1 MERFRKELVV
11 NGDIPGRERQNSVDY
26 TLCLIVDK
34 YLELYPDQE
43 QFYRWLG
50 KKGFYRGKL
59 KKTADG
65 MDEFRS
71 WWLVRTDIDRT
82 PNKSEGESS
91 TVYSASATQHKK
103 VERWTGKAFLSDFD
117 DGYWYR
123 PHTSTFTATIEA
135 PPAWMEGGDSLVL
148 HTTLRLDAKENG
160 WYLNEST
167 GLSFE
172 PEDVGMGG
180 IHVTARRGQV
190 RNQVGST
197 TVGTR
202 YGSPHSGEWDYVI
215 YIPKGSKGDVKALN
229 FTSCGSRTHWV
240 YKWCSIFEKDE

>member
-103 VERWTGKAFLSDFD
+103 VER
-117 DGYWYR
+117 
-123 PHTSTFTATIEA
+123 
-135 PPAWMEGGDSLVL
+135 
-148 HTTLRLDAKENG
+148 
-160 WYLNEST
+160 
-167 GLSFE
+167 
-172 PEDVGMGG
+172 
-180 IHVTARRGQV
+180 
-190 RNQVGST
+190 
-197 TVGTR
+197 
-202 YGSPHSGEWDYVI
+202 
-215 YIPKGSKGDVKALN
+215 
-229 FTSCGSRTHWV
+229 
-240 YKWCSIFEKDE
+240 

>member
-50 KKGFYRGKL
+50 KKDFYRGKL

-103 VERWTGKAFLSDFD
+103 SGTMDGRSLSQ
-117 DGYWYR
+117 
-123 PHTSTFTATIEA
+123 
-135 PPAWMEGGDSLVL
+135 
-148 HTTLRLDAKENG
+148 RL
-160 WYLNEST
+160 
-167 GLSFE
+167 
-172 PEDVGMGG
+172 
-180 IHVTARRGQV
+180 
-190 RNQVGST
+190 
-197 TVGTR
+197 
-202 YGSPHSGEWDYVI
+202 
-215 YIPKGSKGDVKALN
+215 
-229 FTSCGSRTHWV
+229 
-240 YKWCSIFEKDE
+240 